1 MSKRSSPY
9 ERELDQIL
17 DSLPGMSGQSGG
29 LAEPL
34 GQDGTG
40 NDGKQS
46 PKPTLLLHACCAP
59 CSSYV
64 IEYLAGY
71 FAITLFYYNPNI
83 HPATEYDRRLQE
95 LKDFLPRFPAAKGIS
110 LIEGAYEPEDFFRA
124 TGVREEPDLRQEAEK
139 GERCRRCY
147 ELRLRA
153 AYRAACEGGF
163 DWFTTTLS
171 ISPFKDAG
179 KINAIGKA
187 LEQEGR
193 QGGDTLVPGGS
204 HGKGGHAENGL
215 VRDNHTGDD
224 HGKDSLPRFLP
235 SDFKK
240 KGGFKRSLELSA
252 EYGLYRQDYC
262 GCVCSLENSRAR
274 PGCLLP
280 ASGHTTPQVLK

>member
-17 DSLPGMSGQSGG
+17 ASLPSQAWEGDAGQP
-29 LAEPL
+29 A
-34 GQDGTG
+34 DGIQPQ
-40 NDGKQS
+40 K
-46 PKPTLLLHACCAP
+46 KPALLLHACCAP

-83 HPATEYDRRLQE
+83 HPKAEYDRRLQE

-110 LIEGAYEPEDFFRA
+110 LIEGGYDPEDFFRA

-147 ELRLRA
+147 GLRLRA
-153 AYRAACEGGF
+153 AYRVAYERGF

-187 LEQEGR
+187 LEQEGGLGR
-193 QGGDTLVPGGS
+193 TGPGKYGQDPAPAGTCVS
-204 HGKGGHAENGL
+204 SGAA
-215 VRDNHTGDD
+215 
-224 HGKDSLPRFLP
+224 PRFLP

-262 GCVCSLENSRAR
+262 GCVFSKKNRESLPHVA
-274 PGCLLP
+274 PLG
-280 ASGHTTPQVLK
+280 LKLRCPLA

>member
-9 ERELDQIL
+9 ERELDRIL
-17 DSLPGMSGQSGG
+17 ASLPRMPGQGRGG
-29 LAEPL
+29 
-34 GQDGTG
+34 GT
-40 NDGKQS
+40 DKLTPALS
-46 PKPTLLLHACCAP
+46 KPTLLLHACCAP

-83 HPATEYDRRLQE
+83 HPTAEYDRRLQE

-110 LIEGAYEPEDFFRA
+110 LIEGDYEPEDFFRA
-124 TGVREEPDLRQEAEK
+124 AGVRKEPDLRQEAEK

-153 AYRAACEGGF
+153 AYRVACEGGF

-193 QGGDTLVPGGS
+193 QGRDTLVPGGTP
-204 HGKGGHAENGL
+204 L
-215 VRDNHTGDD
+215 
-224 HGKDSLPRFLP
+224 FLP

-262 GCVCSLENSRAR
+262 GCIFSARNNNS
-274 PGCLLP
+274 
-280 ASGHTTPQVLK
+280 

>member
-17 DSLPGMSGQSGG
+17 ASLPGAPGQGRGG
-29 LAEPL
+29 DADTLDPAPE
-34 GQDGTG
+34 
-40 NDGKQS
+40 
-46 PKPTLLLHACCAP
+46 KPTLLLHACCAP

-64 IEYLAGY
+64 IEYLSAY

-83 HPATEYDRRLQE
+83 HPSDEYDRRLQE

-110 LIEGAYEPEDFFRA
+110 LIEGGYEPEDFFRA
-124 TGVREEPDLRQEAEK
+124 SGVREEPDLRQEAEK

-153 AYRAACEGGF
+153 AYRVACEGGF

-193 QGGDTLVPGGS
+193 QGEDMLVPVE
-204 HGKGGHAENGL
+204 A
-215 VRDNHTGDD
+215 
-224 HGKDSLPRFLP
+224 PRFLP

-262 GCVCSLENSRAR
+262 GCVFSAR
-274 PGCLLP
+274 NNNR
-280 ASGHTTPQVLK
+280 